1 MNNPSWLD
9 GVQRFDAAGDDVGSA
24 LSAIA
29 SAMDEEAVPE
39 LVVGAIGGAAVSG
52 VSGSGT
58 EYVVYVSSGVREQDL
73 AQVAEAYG
81 VPVEQVSLLPAA
93 EMLQTQYRGI
103 ASCATQW

>member
-1 MNNPSWLD
+1 MTNPSWLD
-9 GVQRFDAAGDDVGSA
+9 DVQRFDAAGDDVGSA

-29 SAMDEEAVPE
+29 SAMGDEAAP
-39 LVVGAIGGAAVSG
+39 LAAGAIGGAAVSG

-58 EYVVYVSSGVREQDL
+58 EYVVYVSSGVLERDL

-81 VPVEQVSLLPAA
+81 VPVESVALLPAA

>member
-1 MNNPSWLD
+1 MTNPSWLD
-9 GVQRFDAAGDDVGSA
+9 GVRRFDAAGDGVGSA

-29 SAMDEEAVPE
+29 SAMDEEAVLE
-39 LVVGAIGGAAVSG
+39 LVAGAIVGAAVSG

-73 AQVAEAYG
+73 AQVAEVYG

-93 EMLQTQYRGI
+93 EMLHTQYQGI